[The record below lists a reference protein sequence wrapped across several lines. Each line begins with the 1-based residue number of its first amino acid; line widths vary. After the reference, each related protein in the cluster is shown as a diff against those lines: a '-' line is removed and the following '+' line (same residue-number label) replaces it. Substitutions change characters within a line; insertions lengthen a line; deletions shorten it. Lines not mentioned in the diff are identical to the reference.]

1 VRYHLALILTLM
13 VLGKVAGMT
22 TPAGVAQ
29 WVRLRAGWLSEV
41 LPCTRESFPCATTYS
56 NILREVD
63 AEQVR
68 QMINDWLT
76 RVQASTR
83 CGEEPSRLLWQ
94 EEQREEHVHVAL
106 DGKTRRRHLRP
117 CTPRSEKDA
126 SVDPL

>member
-1 VRYHLALILTLM
+1 M

>member
-1 VRYHLALILTLM
+1 MSALT
-13 VLGKVAGMT
+13 
-22 TPAGVAQ
+22 
-29 WVRLRAGWLSEV
+29 
-41 LPCTRESFPCATTYS
+41 SFPCATTYS

-94 EEQREEHVHVAL
+94 EEEREEHVHVAL